1 LVPLFKRRN
10 KENRLVVRVYVLGM
24 LTLAISRH
32 LFGTAAALAFARFHA
47 QTQLSFKNQSLMITS

>member
-32 LFGTAAALAFARFHA
+32 LFGTAAALVFIRFHS
-47 QTQLSFKNQSLMITS
+47 QPQLSFKNQSLMITT